1 MSDSTATGRRPRA
14 RASASETR
22 IRRLEAVVEASQ
34 LVNSTLDLK
43 VVADYVVGIATR
55 LIHAERGSLFLVDRA
70 AGTLT
75 SLVAQ
80 GVEGEHLTVG
90 IGDGIVGTVAA
101 TGKAITIADPYAD
114 DRFDQRIDRATGFRT
129 RSLLTVPVRDR
140 DGDLVAVLQLLNHR
154 GEGFS
159 RADVGF
165 LAELGVTFAIALATA
180 RMHREI
186 VERERM
192 AQEVKLAA
200 EIQRTL
206 LPTDFSTV
214 PGLELVARFQPSF
227 EVGGDYYD
235 VIPTERGSFWLV
247 IADISG
253 KGVAAGLIASN
264 VQAYLWSRR
273 ADPRPLEVILR
284 EGNDLLYRLTKGRKY
299 ATAFVAEWRPV
310 GRTLTWVGA
319 GHPPMLLRREGAIRH
334 LDATGGPLGLLPGLD
349 YTSGSITLAA
359 GDTFLM
365 CTDGVFEAGVE
376 AGLEDFGVER
386 TEACFTGAA
395 TAGEVAAAVA
405 AALDRYLAGAHPHD
419 DVTMLC
425 ARCL

>member
-1 MSDSTATGRRPRA
+1 MISDAAVDPRFMA
-14 RASASETR
+14 RES
-22 IRRLEAVVEASQ
+22 
-34 LVNSTLDLK
+34 
-43 VVADYVVGIATR
+43 VVAAGIRSA
-55 LIHAERGSLFLVDRA
+55 LCVPLWDNKAVI
-70 AGTLT
+70 
-75 SLVAQ
+75 
-80 GVEGEHLTVG
+80 GVL
-90 IGDGIVGTVAA
+90 
-101 TGKAITIADPYAD
+101 YAD
-114 DRFDQRIDRATGFRT
+114 RLSPVRPFNEKDLR
-129 RSLLTVPVRDR
+129 LLTLLANLAAVKIEN
-140 DGDLVAVLQLLNHR
+140 AVLMEDAVKKERMERELALAARIQKDLLPK
-154 GEGFS
+154 ETP
-159 RADVGF
+159 
-165 LAELGVTFAIALATA
+165 LCAELDISG
-180 RMHREI
+180 RN
-186 VERERM
+186 
-192 AQEVKLAA
+192 
-200 EIQRTL
+200 
-206 LPTDFSTV
+206 V
-214 PGLELVARFQPSF
+214 PCL

-235 VIPTERGSFWLV
+235 VVPSSAGDRVWLV
-247 IADISG
+247 VADISG
-253 KGVAAGLIASN
+253 KGVSAGLIASN

-310 GRTLTWVGA
+310 ERTLTWVGA
-319 GHPPMLLRREGAIRH
+319 GHPPMLLRRDGAIRH

-349 YTSGSITLAA
+349 YTSGSIPLGA